1 MLVPDRLS
9 LGADHDAV
17 LDHFASRGAQVVML
31 QIGPLDAR
39 YLRLCGGGRALSR
52 AGHIE
57 LLCLVSR
64 AREGS
69 HRSAPHDARR
79 AAGDYRTDAGNLHLL
94 ASAGSDGLWTQA
106 VLAPSSR
113 PRFASGL
120 HIVKGL
126 RIPRARPRAR
136 AASGKDAR
144 AQGFSLTRLPT
155 VRNHAGLCKRVLPRA
170 QRFHSGRPWSGL
182 SARGRLDEAGVV
194 GGDYRLDAVAQS
206 EFAQH

>member
-39 YLRLCGGGRALSR
+39 YLCLCGGGRALSR

-79 AAGDYRTDAGNLHLL
+79 AASDYRTDAGNLHLL

-113 PRFASGL
+113 PGL
-120 HIVKGL
+120 PVVFTSSRDCESHG
-126 RIPRARPRAR
+126 RDHARERQA
-136 AASGKDAR
+136 GK
-144 AQGFSLTRLPT
+144 T
-155 VRNHAGLCKRVLPRA
+155 RVLK
-170 QRFHSGRPWSGL
+170 G
-182 SARGRLDEAGVV
+182 
-194 GGDYRLDAVAQS
+194 
-206 EFAQH
+206 